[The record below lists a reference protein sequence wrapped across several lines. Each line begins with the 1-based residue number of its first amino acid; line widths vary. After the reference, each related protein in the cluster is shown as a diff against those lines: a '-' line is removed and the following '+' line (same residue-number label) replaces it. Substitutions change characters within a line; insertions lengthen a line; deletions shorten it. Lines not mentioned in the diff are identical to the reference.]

1 MKKSFTGKV
10 AKILATSSVAFLMS
24 CAGSAPST
32 EQSAPAVEPAANEAA
47 QEQATPASAASVEQP
62 AENATSSAETVSEPA
77 PDSSETAVESSSS
90 EVPAEAPATES
101 SSSSESSEAVVPS
114 ESAAA
119 GTVSAEAAPAVSPSE
134 DQAAPAQEVAA
145 APAVPATPDTV
156 RTQVSFF
163 AIGDVLFHTSLY
175 EECAKDSTKCN
186 YDRVFKY
193 WKQDIEAADFAAVN
207 QETIFVPRKEGY
219 TSYPTFGTPTQVGD
233 AEIAAGFDIVTHAT
247 NHTIDRKDRNVDFTL
262 EYWKSKG
269 EASPMILGI
278 HGTEEDQKVIR
289 YQEKNGIK
297 FAFLNNTYG
306 LNGQKM
312 PEKRQYLVDMQ
323 DSAGKWLKPIAEAD
337 ANADVVVVFMHVGTE
352 YVPIPSKDAQEKV
365 AKAIDAGADIVVCA
379 HPHVVEPYGVLTT
392 KNGNTGLVYWSL
404 GNFISNQTKTPT
416 LLGGVAKF
424 VVEKTAVGEEASFA
438 VTSATFEGS
447 VTHIDEEGH
456 RAIPLKD
463 YTPELAKA
471 HNNKKAADLKAI
483 QQLYKDAMEGYSK
496 CGTAQASE
504 KMSMPITRLNGK
516 SAK

>member
-10 AKILATSSVAFLMS
+10 AKVLAVSSVAALMS
-24 CAGSAPST
+24 CAGSAPSN
-32 EQSAPAVEPAANEAA
+32 EPNVPVVE
-47 QEQATPASAASVEQP
+47 
-62 AENATSSAETVSEPA
+62 SS
-77 PDSSETAVESSSS
+77 SSETPAEIAPEVAPTSSETSVDSSSSEEVGVETPAVESSSS
-90 EVPAEAPATES
+90 DQTAEAVAPAEKSVES
-101 SSSSESSEAVVPS
+101 SVGTAV
-114 ESAAA
+114 ETAAA
-119 GTVSAEAAPAVSPSE
+119 EPTPADSLASEVQQPVQASE
-134 DQAAPAQEVAA
+134 DATVPVA
-145 APAVPATPDTV
+145 ATPDTV

-163 AIGDVLFHTSLY
+163 AIGDVLFHASLY

-186 YDRVFKY
+186 YDRVFRA
-193 WKQDIEAADFAAVN
+193 WKQDIESADFAAVN
-207 QETIFVPRKEGY
+207 QETIFVPRSEGY

-247 NHTIDRKDRNVDFTL
+247 NHTIDRKDKNVDFTL
-262 EYWKSKG
+262 DFWKSKG
-269 EASPMILGI
+269 DASPIVLGI
-278 HGTEEDQKVIR
+278 HGTEDDQKTIR
-289 YQEKNGIK
+289 YAEKNGIK

-312 PEKRQYLVDMQ
+312 PANRQYLVDMQ
-323 DSAGKWLKPIAEAD
+323 DSAGNWLKPIAEAD

-379 HPHVVEPYGVLTT
+379 HPHVVEPYGTLTT

-424 VVEKTAVGEEASFA
+424 IVEKTTVGEESSFA
-438 VTSATFEGS
+438 VTSAVFEGS

-463 YTPELAKA
+463 YTPEMVKK
-471 HNNKKAADLKAI
+471 HHNKKAADLKAI
-483 QQLYKDAMEGYSK
+483 QQLYKDALQDFSK
-496 CGTAQASE
+496 CGSAQASE
-504 KMSMPITRLNGK
+504 KMYMPISRLSGK
-516 SAK
+516 VAK